1 MAIVTGTN
9 QPQITSKRFNFDYRT
24 GWSKEV
30 VVEGLKEQVK
40 QVAASYANFAQS
52 IDLVE
57 NGPTSTMTA
66 RIDSDQMSPVN
77 TTPQLSTTWEII
89 GQTSQRH
96 IAENPRISGGV
107 SARDI
112 AVIKKQAD
120 AIFEGKITVA
130 QALAEAT
137 VGDISYAFE
146 GSSGYGSGS
155 SLTAAQQKLRILL
168 YKYIANQESTISSEY
183 VIRKNQT
190 VATNYDLKMS
200 TAGVENVWTLAAMIK
215 GEKLPPQISG
225 TISAAARSAIQQDN
239 ASNEILYGTSAQW
252 NFGFLKQAP
261 QISYTVGGY
270 AERSQEWWLN
280 YWLST
285 DYPVYA

>member
-89 GQTSQRH
+89 GQTSH

-155 SLTAAQQKLRILL
+155 SLTSAQQKLRILL

-225 TISAAARSAIQQDN
+225 TISAAARSAITQDN
-239 ASNEILYGTSAQW
+239 ASNEILYFWSRSLSFIRHRSSASL
-252 NFGFLKQAP
+252 G
-261 QISYTVGGY
+261 
-270 AERSQEWWLN
+270 
-280 YWLST
+280 
-285 DYPVYA
+285 